1 MSSLESVEATACIL
15 ITYNKA
21 EQTGMHDVLGML
33 LNLVGVEIE
42 PSGSVD
48 GMMKITIDKGTDY
61 LKIGI

>member
-1 MSSLESVEATACIL
+1 M